1 MDNFWL
7 ILLIFGAISIFSRK
21 NEKQS
26 HAPEADAEGGNQ
38 GEHIPTEWERRI
50 RELLGE
56 ENSSNVPQ
64 SSQNTAAQPINPSKR
79 VHTPTTIKRKE
90 VNNTSQLAQNRAT
103 TGKSAMTQTTINRQ
117 KTHST
122 ISDKIKDGEIG
133 SKGEIETILE
143 DFSMEKAVIYSEILK
158 PKYEEL

>member
-64 SSQNTAAQPINPSKR
+64 STPSTATQPINSSKR
-79 VHTPTTIKRKE
+79 VHTPATIKRKE

-122 ISDKIKDGEIG
+122 IPDKIKEGEIG

>member
-21 NEKQS
+21 NEKRS

-64 SSQNTAAQPINPSKR
+64 STPSTATQPINPSKR

-90 VNNTSQLAQNRAT
+90 VDNTSQLAQNRAT
-103 TGKSAMTQTTINRQ
+103 TGKSAMTLTTVNRQ

-122 ISDKIKDGEIG
+122 IPDKIKEGEIG

>member
-21 NEKQS
+21 NEKRS

-64 SSQNTAAQPINPSKR
+64 SSQNTATQPINSSKTI
-79 VHTPTTIKRKE
+79 HTPTTIKRKE

-103 TGKSAMTQTTINRQ
+103 TGKSAMTQTTVNRQ
-117 KTHST
+117 KAHSMT
-122 ISDKIKDGEIG
+122 PDKIKEGEIG

>member
-26 HAPEADAEGGNQ
+26 RTPEADAEGGNQ

-64 SSQNTAAQPINPSKR
+64 STPSTAAQPINSSKT

-103 TGKSAMTQTTINRQ
+103 IGKSAMTQTTVNRQ
-117 KTHST
+117 KAHST
-122 ISDKIKDGEIG
+122 TPDKIKEGEIG

>member
-21 NEKQS
+21 NEKRS
-26 HAPEADAEGGNQ
+26 RTPEADAEGGNQ
-38 GEHIPTEWERRI
+38 GEHIPTEWERKI

-64 SSQNTAAQPINPSKR
+64 STPSTAAQPINPSKR
-79 VHTPTTIKRKE
+79 VHTPTTSKRKE
-90 VNNTSQLAQNRAT
+90 VDNTSQLAQNRAT
-103 TGKSAMTQTTINRQ
+103 TGKSAMTKTTVNRQ
-117 KTHST
+117 KAHST
-122 ISDKIKDGEIG
+122 IPDKIKEGEIG

>member
-1 MDNFWL
+1 MDNFRL
-7 ILLIFGAISIFSRK
+7 IQLIFGAISIFSRK

-64 SSQNTAAQPINPSKR
+64 STPSTATQPINPSKR
-79 VHTPTTIKRKE
+79 VHTPTTITRKE

-103 TGKSAMTQTTINRQ
+103 IGKSAMTQTAVNRQ
-117 KTHST
+117 KAHST
-122 ISDKIKDGEIG
+122 IPDKIKEGEIG

>member
-26 HAPEADAEGGNQ
+26 RTPEADAEGGNQ

-64 SSQNTAAQPINPSKR
+64 STPSTATQPINSSKR

-122 ISDKIKDGEIG
+122 ISDKIKEGEIG

>member
-64 SSQNTAAQPINPSKR
+64 STPSTATQPINPSKT

>member
-64 SSQNTAAQPINPSKR
+64 STPSTATQPINPSKR
-79 VHTPTTIKRKE
+79 VHTPMTIKRKE

-122 ISDKIKDGEIG
+122 IPDKIKEGEIG

>member
-26 HAPEADAEGGNQ
+26 RTPEADAEGGNQ

-64 SSQNTAAQPINPSKR
+64 STPSTAAQPINPSKR
-79 VHTPTTIKRKE
+79 VNTPMTFKRKE

-103 TGKSAMTQTTINRQ
+103 TGKSAMTQTTVNRQ
-117 KTHST
+117 KAHST
-122 ISDKIKDGEIG
+122 IPDKIKEGEIG

>member
-7 ILLIFGAISIFSRK
+7 ILLILGAISIFSRK

-26 HAPEADAEGGNQ
+26 RRPEADAEGGNQ

-64 SSQNTAAQPINPSKR
+64 STPSTATQPINSSKT

-103 TGKSAMTQTTINRQ
+103 TGKCAMTQTTINRQ
-117 KTHST
+117 KAHST
-122 ISDKIKDGEIG
+122 TPDKIKEGEIG
-133 SKGEIETILE
+133 SKGEIKTILE

>member
-26 HAPEADAEGGNQ
+26 RTPKADAEGGNQ

-64 SSQNTAAQPINPSKR
+64 STPSTATQPINPSKT

-103 TGKSAMTQTTINRQ
+103 TGKSAMTQTTVNRQ
-117 KTHST
+117 KAHST
-122 ISDKIKDGEIG
+122 IPDKIKEGEIG

>member
-21 NEKQS
+21 NEKRS

-64 SSQNTAAQPINPSKR
+64 SSQNTATQPINSSKT

-90 VNNTSQLAQNRAT
+90 VDNTSQLAQNRAT

-122 ISDKIKDGEIG
+122 ISDKIKEGEIG

>member
-26 HAPEADAEGGNQ
+26 RTPEADAEGGNQ

-64 SSQNTAAQPINPSKR
+64 SSQNTATQPINPSKR

-90 VNNTSQLAQNRAT
+90 VNNTSQLVQNRAT
-103 TGKSAMTQTTINRQ
+103 TGKSAMTQTTVNRQ
-117 KTHST
+117 KAHST
-122 ISDKIKDGEIG
+122 IPDKIKEGEIG

>member
-7 ILLIFGAISIFSRK
+7 ILLIFGAISIFSRR

-26 HAPEADAEGGNQ
+26 RMPQADDEGENQ

-64 SSQNTAAQPINPSKR
+64 SSQNTATQPINSSKR

-122 ISDKIKDGEIG
+122 IPDKIKEGEIG

>member
-64 SSQNTAAQPINPSKR
+64 SSQNTATQPINSSKT

-90 VNNTSQLAQNRAT
+90 VDNISQLAQNRAT

>member
-26 HAPEADAEGGNQ
+26 HAPEADAEGENQ

-64 SSQNTAAQPINPSKR
+64 STPSTATQPINPSKR

-103 TGKSAMTQTTINRQ
+103 TGKSAMTQTTVNRQ
-117 KTHST
+117 KVHSMT
-122 ISDKIKDGEIG
+122 PDKIKEGEIG

>member
-26 HAPEADAEGGNQ
+26 RTPEADAEGGNQ

-64 SSQNTAAQPINPSKR
+64 STPSTAAQPINPSKR

-90 VNNTSQLAQNRAT
+90 VDNTSQLAQNRAT
-103 TGKSAMTQTTINRQ
+103 TGKSAMTQTTVNRQ
-117 KTHST
+117 KAHST
-122 ISDKIKDGEIG
+122 IPDKIKEGEIG

>member
-26 HAPEADAEGGNQ
+26 RTPEADAEGGNQ

-64 SSQNTAAQPINPSKR
+64 STPSTATQPINPSKT

-103 TGKSAMTQTTINRQ
+103 TGKSAMTQTTVNRQ
-117 KTHST
+117 KAHST
-122 ISDKIKDGEIG
+122 IPDKIKEGEIG

>member
-7 ILLIFGAISIFSRK
+7 ILLIFGAISIFARK
-21 NEKQS
+21 NEKRS

-38 GEHIPTEWERRI
+38 GEHIPSEWERRI

-64 SSQNTAAQPINPSKR
+64 STPSTATQPINPSKT
-79 VHTPTTIKRKE
+79 VHTLTTIKRKE

-103 TGKSAMTQTTINRQ
+103 TGKSAMTQTTVNRQ

-122 ISDKIKDGEIG
+122 IPDKIKEGEIG

>member
-1 MDNFWL
+1 MDNLWI
-7 ILLIFGAISIFSRK
+7 ILLLVGVITTFSRK
-21 NEKQS
+21 NEKRS

-64 SSQNTAAQPINPSKR
+64 STPSTATQPINPSKR

-90 VNNTSQLAQNRAT
+90 VNSSSQLAQNRAT
-103 TGKSAMTQTTINRQ
+103 TGKGAMTQTTVNRQ
-117 KTHST
+117 KAHST
-122 ISDKIKDGEIG
+122 IPDKIKEGEIG

>member
-1 MDNFWL
+1 MDNLWI
-7 ILLIFGAISIFSRK
+7 ILLLVGVITTFSRK

-64 SSQNTAAQPINPSKR
+64 STPSTATQPINPSKR

-90 VNNTSQLAQNRAT
+90 VNNTSQMAQNRAT
-103 TGKSAMTQTTINRQ
+103 TGKSAMTQTAVNRQ
-117 KTHST
+117 KTHFT
-122 ISDKIKDGEIG
+122 ITDKIKEGEIG

>member
-26 HAPEADAEGGNQ
+26 RTPQADAEGGNQ

-64 SSQNTAAQPINPSKR
+64 STPSTATQPINPSKR

-90 VNNTSQLAQNRAT
+90 VNNTSQMAQNRAT
-103 TGKSAMTQTTINRQ
+103 TGKSAMTQTAVNRQ
-117 KTHST
+117 KTHFT
-122 ISDKIKDGEIG
+122 ITDKIKEGEIG

>member
-7 ILLIFGAISIFSRK
+7 ILLIFGAISIFSHK
-21 NEKQS
+21 NEKRS

-90 VNNTSQLAQNRAT
+90 VDNTSQLAQNRAT
-103 TGKSAMTQTTINRQ
+103 TGKSAMTQTTVNRQ
-117 KTHST
+117 KAHST
-122 ISDKIKDGEIG
+122 IPDKIKEGEIG

>member
-21 NEKQS
+21 NEKRS

-64 SSQNTAAQPINPSKR
+64 STPSTATQPINPSKT

-103 TGKSAMTQTTINRQ
+103 TGKSAMTQTTVNRQ
-117 KTHST
+117 KAHSMT
-122 ISDKIKDGEIG
+122 PDKIKEGEIG

>member
-21 NEKQS
+21 NEKRS

-64 SSQNTAAQPINPSKR
+64 STPSTATQPINPSKR

-90 VNNTSQLAQNRAT
+90 VNNTSQLAQYRAT
-103 TGKSAMTQTTINRQ
+103 TGKSAMTQTTVNRQ
-117 KTHST
+117 KVHSMT
-122 ISDKIKDGEIG
+122 PDKIKEGEIG

>member
-64 SSQNTAAQPINPSKR
+64 SSQNTATQPINPSKR

-90 VNNTSQLAQNRAT
+90 VDNTSQLAQNRAT
-103 TGKSAMTQTTINRQ
+103 AGKSAMTQTTVNRQ
-117 KTHST
+117 KVHST
-122 ISDKIKDGEIG
+122 IPDKIKEGEIG

>member
-26 HAPEADAEGGNQ
+26 HVPEADAAGGNQ
-38 GEHIPTEWERRI
+38 GEHIPTECERRI

-64 SSQNTAAQPINPSKR
+64 SSQNTATQPINSSKR

-103 TGKSAMTQTTINRQ
+103 TGKSAMTQTAVNRQ

-122 ISDKIKDGEIG
+122 IPDKIKEGEIG
-133 SKGEIETILE
+133 SKGEIEAILE

>member
-26 HAPEADAEGGNQ
+26 RTPEADAEGGNQ

-64 SSQNTAAQPINPSKR
+64 SSQNTATQPINSSKR

-90 VNNTSQLAQNRAT
+90 VNNTSLLAQNRAT
-103 TGKSAMTQTTINRQ
+103 IGKSAMTQTTVNRQ
-117 KTHST
+117 KAHST
-122 ISDKIKDGEIG
+122 IPDKIKEGEIG

>member
-21 NEKQS
+21 NEKRS

-64 SSQNTAAQPINPSKR
+64 STPSTATQPINSSKI

-103 TGKSAMTQTTINRQ
+103 TGKSATTQTTVNRQ
-117 KTHST
+117 KAHST
-122 ISDKIKDGEIG
+122 IPDNIKEGEIG

>member
-64 SSQNTAAQPINPSKR
+64 STPSTAAQPINSSKR
-79 VHTPTTIKRKE
+79 VHTPTTIKCKE

-103 TGKSAMTQTTINRQ
+103 TGKSAMTQTTVNRQ
-117 KTHST
+117 KAHST
-122 ISDKIKDGEIG
+122 TPDKIKEGEIG

>member
-26 HAPEADAEGGNQ
+26 RTPEADAEGGNQ
-38 GEHIPTEWERRI
+38 GENIPTEWERRI

-64 SSQNTAAQPINPSKR
+64 SSQNTATQPINSSKTI
-79 VHTPTTIKRKE
+79 HTPTTIKRKE

-103 TGKSAMTQTTINRQ
+103 TGKSAMTQTTVNRQ
-117 KTHST
+117 KAHSMT
-122 ISDKIKDGEIG
+122 PDKIKEGEIG